1 MSKPT
6 STRTEPVPDAE
17 LPDRSP
23 DSCEIEC
30 SPTVPPPL
38 IDEISAERLETFI
51 LVSLLS
57 NPRVEQLAR
66 LTSADPA
73 VQGAELHAYT
83 RRLVA
88 GYRAAQQ
95 EARP

>member
-6 STRTEPVPDAE
+6 STRTEPVPD
-17 LPDRSP
+17 
-23 DSCEIEC
+23 
-30 SPTVPPPL
+30 
-38 IDEISAERLETFI
+38 
-51 LVSLLS
+51 
-57 NPRVEQLAR
+57 
-66 LTSADPA
+66 
-73 VQGAELHAYT
+73 AELHAYT